1 MSLLSKDV
9 LGLIVQ
15 NLDSVTDLMHTLNA
29 LPNSLRP
36 VIFKRLFDVE
46 FPYTQLDD
54 IPSKNLENSYDYE
67 SGYWYMTELLDGMP
81 KVPKEYK
88 KCIINRRS
96 GKSLMIPINLK
107 PEQEVFQHFF
117 NEFKNEYIEYLDVFM
132 KLWGSDIADKRK
144 TECVTDTIRD
154 DTIYDFMRK
163 MLTGLQ
169 ISNRSNPGILFQLPQ
184 ERRYLFSQMLVE
196 HNLIPLIPRVA
207 DCIIDLN
214 TYFGYREHGKY
225 WCSHRDDEKG
235 GFIIIKLDTESFSDY
250 GTIPEE
256 FSFPRYSP
264 EYFWDIVSY
273 NKVLPIDIDHPEI
286 KEQLEQKKNN
296 IFIDLKTTN
305 PVGYLVAKNSDNV
318 GRNRKPNYFK
328 YVSWLNGQLEFN

>member
-36 VIFKRLFDVE
+36 VIFKRLFEVE
-46 FPYTQLDD
+46 YPYTQLDD
-54 IPSKNLENSYDYE
+54 IPEKNLENTQDYE

-88 KCIINRRS
+88 KCIINRR
-96 GKSLMIPINLK
+96 KNRSLMIPVNLR
-107 PEQEVFQHFF
+107 PEHDIFQHFL
-117 NEFKNEYIEYLDVFM
+117 NEFKDEYIQSIDFQIQEYKQYFTCLSTD
-132 KLWGSDIADKRK
+132 KLYQRK
-144 TECVTDTIRD
+144 TECTTDTVSD
-154 DTIYDFMRK
+154 ETIYELMLE
-163 MLTGLQ
+163 MLT
-169 ISNRSNPGILFQLPQ
+169 NFKLPQ

-196 HNLIPLIPRVA
+196 HNLIPLIPRVG

-214 TYFGYREHGKY
+214 TDFGYREHGKY
-225 WCSHRDDEKG
+225 WCLNRDG
-235 GFIIIKLDTESFSDY
+235 SSFNIVGCDTKSYSDY
-250 GTIPEE
+250 GTIPNE

-273 NKVLPIDIDHPEI
+273 NKVLPIDINHPEI

-296 IFIDLKTTN
+296 MFIELKTTN
-305 PVGYLVAKNSDNV
+305 PIGYLVAKTQIMLVVDSLNPIILGMSV
-318 GRNRKPNYFK
+318 GLMAN
-328 YVSWLNGQLEFN
+328 